1 MKSKAGIVC
10 ILLGIALLFGS
21 LLLAMSNMRQETAAQ
36 NAVVEIMPQLVQ
48 QIQTQTA
55 TAPTVEYNEVLP
67 DLELQVPVEL
77 LTEEDKK
84 MTEVEIDGYRY
95 IGYVTI
101 PALDLNLPIMSD
113 WSYKQLNISPCRY
126 YGSIRGEDLVLMA
139 HNYTNHFGRISR
151 LEVGDLVLFTDMDG
165 GMTEYAVVGM
175 DIVDPRSVDVVTAGE
190 FDLVLFTCTYG
201 GGSRVV
207 VYCNRL

>member
-139 HNYTNHFGRISR
+139 HNYTYHFGRISR

>member
-139 HNYTNHFGRISR
+139 HNYTYHFGRISR

-207 VYCNRL
+207 VCCNRL

>member
-10 ILLGIALLFGS
+10 ILLGIALLAGS

-48 QIQTQTA
+48 QIQAQTA
-55 TAPTVEYNEVLP
+55 TAPTVVYDEVLP
-67 DLELQVPVEL
+67 DLELQIPVEL

-95 IGYVTI
+95 IGYLTI

-190 FDLVLFTCTYG
+190 FDLILFTCTYG

-207 VYCNRL
+207 VCCNRL